1 MSILFY
7 VFVLA
12 LACDFCPNM
21 RNISLW
27 CSAGLQRKTLWG
39 GLPAGVWVLAGH
51 NWTPPGSGYS
61 PPCAADE
68 KVGANTS
75 FTHAHSLTDIFFFS
89 ILAPRAPD
97 AEVCSQNSRSLPHN
111 MQPHFPFSQHSP
123 PMLASHWSAVKPMA
137 GCLCCFCRFLRGF
150 LSAAKLQVLQ
160 ITEHIEWEC
169 LWGFFFFAV
178 LRPMWPG

>member
-1 MSILFY
+1 MSILFN

-12 LACDFCPNM
+12 LAYYFCPNM
-21 RNISLW
+21 RNNSLW

-75 FTHAHSLTDIFFFS
+75 FTHAHSLTDMSFFFFFNPF
-89 ILAPRAPD
+89 LLPALWFQ
-97 AEVCSQNSRSLPHN
+97 VCRHNSRSLPHN
-111 MQPHFPFSQHSP
+111 MKPHFPSSQHSP
-123 PMLASHWSAVKPMA
+123 PMLASHWSAVNPIA
-137 GCLCCFCRFLRGF
+137 GCLCCFCRFLWGF
-150 LSAAKLQVLQ
+150 LFYRS
-160 ITEHIEWEC
+160 WS
-169 LWGFFFFAV
+169 
-178 LRPMWPG
+178 